1 VIKLLRLLLAVI
13 CILMLAFSCQTKTET
28 SETGTSTTIPELIY
42 TKHARCR
49 MECRHINEQE
59 IKEVLAENH
68 INMRK
73 SNPNDPRG
81 ATYAYEGQTHEN
93 QHLRIIIDKAQTAW
107 KVVTCIDLDHEF
119 ECDCH

>member
-1 VIKLLRLLLAVI
+1 MKIRGLAAWIIALCFFCV
-13 CILMLAFSCQTKTET
+13 SCQTK
-28 SETGTSTTIPELIY
+28 SGGGDSGSTAAVPDLIY

-68 INMRK
+68 INIRK

-81 ATYAYEGQTHEN
+81 ATYAYEGETKES
-93 QHLRIIIDKAQTAW
+93 QHLRIIVDKAQSAW

>member
-1 VIKLLRLLLAVI
+1 MKLFRLLIWAI
-13 CILMLAFSCQTKTET
+13 CFSGGLCSCQTRT
-28 SETGTSTTIPELIY
+28 SGDNAVAATSIPELIY

-59 IKEVLAENH
+59 IKEVLVENH

-81 ATYAYEGQTHEN
+81 ATYAYEGETRQN

-119 ECDCH
+119 ECHCH

>member
-1 VIKLLRLLLAVI
+1 MKLLRLLFPAIAIAL
-13 CILMLAFSCQTKTET
+13 ILGSCQTKNGGDNGVAP
-28 SETGTSTTIPELIY
+28 SSIPELIY

-49 MECRHINEQE
+49 MECRHINEGE

-81 ATYAYEGQTHEN
+81 ATYAYEGETREN